1 MKNILHNI
9 QIGMMLALTMA
20 SIQSCSDELQD
31 VDDVLVSFTATLPT
45 DTHARSFGKAEQ
57 VNTLVVG
64 VFNGEEEIY
73 RRSFTVN
80 NTSVDVQLALAK
92 NQTYS
97 FIFWAYDENLNI
109 YDITDLKAI
118 KMNTLPNP
126 ITFDQAES
134 MDAFFAV
141 EKNITITGSNNNY
154 PVELVRPLAQINIGT
169 TGTPEAAS
177 FTVEA
182 PDTFH
187 PFTNI
192 VEGEFEYK
200 WEFNETSDKKFT
212 IDGTDYNYLVLA
224 YLFAPIHGTKVN
236 ATLTRN
242 GTETPLNEV
251 NIQANLRTNIGVQ

>member
-1 MKNILHNI
+1 MKNLLHNI
-9 QIGMMLALTMA
+9 SIMVVLALMMVG
-20 SIQSCSDELQD
+20 IQSCSDELQEA
-31 VDDVLVSFTATLPT
+31 DDVLVSFTATLPT

-64 VFNGEEEIY
+64 VFNGEKEVH
-73 RRSFTVN
+73 RQSFQMN

-97 FIFWAYDENLNI
+97 FIFWAYDDMQKS

-118 KMNTLPNP
+118 KMKTLPDL
-126 ITFDQAES
+126 ITFEQAEA

-141 EKNITITGSNNNY
+141 KKNVTITGSNNY

-169 TGTPEAAS
+169 TGTPDAAS
-177 FTVEA
+177 FTVKA

-192 VEGEFEYK
+192 VEGGIEYK
-200 WEFNETSDKKFT
+200 WEFNETSDKNFT
-212 IDGTDYNYLVLA
+212 INGTHYNYLVLA
-224 YLFAPIHGTKVN
+224 YLFAPIHGIKIN

-242 GTETPLNEV
+242 GTETSLNNV

>member
-9 QIGMMLALTMA
+9 QIGMMLALMMVG
-20 SIQSCSDELQD
+20 IQSCSDELQD

-64 VFNGEEEIY
+64 VFNGEKEVH
-73 RRSFTVN
+73 RQSFEVN

-97 FIFWAYDENLNI
+97 FIFWAYDQNQEIYNI
-109 YDITDLKAI
+109 DKLTEI
-118 KMNTLPNP
+118 KMKALPSS

-134 MDAFFAV
+134 KDAFFAV
-141 EKNITITGSNNNY
+141 KKNVTITGSNNNY
-154 PVELVRPLAQINIGT
+154 SVELVRPLAQINIGT
-169 TGTPEAAS
+169 TETPEAAS

-192 VEGEFEYK
+192 VEGESEYK

-212 IDGTDYNYLVLA
+212 IDETDYNYLVLA

-242 GTETPLNEV
+242 GTETPLNDV

>member
-9 QIGMMLALTMA
+9 QIGMMLALMMVG
-20 SIQSCSDELQD
+20 IQSCSDELQD

-64 VFNGEEEIY
+64 VFNGEKEVH
-73 RRSFTVN
+73 RQSFAVN

-109 YDITDLKAI
+109 YDITDLKAV
-118 KMNTLPNP
+118 KMNALPNL
-126 ITFDQAES
+126 ITFAQAES

-177 FTVEA
+177 FTVKA

-192 VEGEFEYK
+192 VEGEIEYK
-200 WEFNETSDKKFT
+200 WTFNETSDKKFT

-242 GTETPLNEV
+242 GTETPLNDV

>member
-1 MKNILHNI
+1 
-9 QIGMMLALTMA
+9 MMLALMMVG
-20 SIQSCSDELQD
+20 IQSCSDELQD

-64 VFNGEEEIY
+64 VFNGEKEVH
-73 RRSFTVN
+73 RQSFAVN

-109 YDITDLKAI
+109 YDITDLKAV
-118 KMNTLPNP
+118 KMKALPSS
-126 ITFDQAES
+126 ITFAQAES

-177 FTVEA
+177 FTVKA

-192 VEGEFEYK
+192 VEGEIEYK
-200 WEFNETSDKKFT
+200 WTFNETSDKKFT

-242 GTETPLNEV
+242 GTETPLNDV